1 MEYLNESYKNRLKE
15 LAGLK
20 NTLNESMSGKHLVV
34 VDIQPEY
41 QSGFGSMHVDLAQFI
56 EANWNDFSNVT
67 FLYNGAETIG
77 MISEQDY
84 QWWWMEE
91 AKLNEEII
99 NQSGWY
105 DKGYAFFRYCMDS
118 GMDDES
124 TTNLVRYMISQ
135 DVNDSRDLD
144 EEFWDG
150 FIQTYGNED
159 IRELIEFSDDAIN
172 IPDLMEELQGY
183 GNIVICGGGV
193 NECLKE
199 VEIALDALDKPYS
212 KLDQFVYQEQKK
224 R

>member
-1 MEYLNESYKNRLKE
+1 
-15 LAGLK
+15 
-20 NTLNESMSGKHLVV
+20 
-34 VDIQPEY
+34 
-41 QSGFGSMHVDLAQFI
+41 
-56 EANWNDFSNVT
+56 
-67 FLYNGAETIG
+67 
-77 MISEQDY
+77 
-84 QWWWMEE
+84 
-91 AKLNEEII
+91 
-99 NQSGWY
+99 
-105 DKGYAFFRYCMDS
+105 
-118 GMDDES
+118 MDDES

-159 IRELIEFSDDAIN
+159 IRELVEFSDDAIK

-199 VEIALDALDKPYS
+199 VEIALDALGKPYS

-224 R
+224 E